1 MRMEPSGSSSF
12 ANKEII
18 MATGVGGTERYYE
31 NMDFHAANFYANGV
45 AVLPGMTFTTGRTV
59 YVNSAVAASGDGST
73 PALAL
78 STLDAA
84 FDRVTANNGDRII
97 VMPNHAETITGA
109 GGITHDVAGV
119 SVIGLGRGNQRP
131 RFLMDGAATV
141 TYLISAADAYVENI
155 VFASGHADVVTC
167 FNVTGAYAWIN
178 GCEFVDNVVNE
189 NFLSGVSAT
198 GADNTADGLKV
209 TNCRF
214 MTPDAATLGFIMTTG
229 DVEFLVC
236 QNNIVVSEGT
246 GLATM
251 ITNATGKDMK
261 RCDVRWNF
269 LSSKATAGNL
279 FISNDTASP
288 NNSGIIAHNRC
299 GHADVTTTHTMGAVG
314 GCRFFDNL
322 STSVDSASGFVLPAI
337 DTDA

>member
-1 MRMEPSGSSSF
+1 MPISNYPNGF
-12 ANKEII
+12 P
-18 MATGVGGTERYYE
+18 
-31 NMDFHAANFYANGV
+31 NGV
-45 AVLPGMTFTTGRTV
+45 SIRGLPVLNTYAGNIFW
-59 YVNSAVAASGDGST
+59 VNSATGSNANKGT
-73 PALAL
+73 RQKPFA
-78 STLDAA
+78 TLDYAMG
-84 FDRVTANNGDRII
+84 RCTANNGDII
-97 VMPNHAETITGA
+97 MVAPNHAETITGA

-119 SVIGLGRGNQRP
+119 SVVGLGNGNQRP
-131 RFLMDGAATV
+131 RFLMDAGTTV
-141 TYLISAADAYVENI
+141 TYLISAADAYVENL

-178 GCEFVDNVVNE
+178 DCEFVDNVVNE
-189 NFLSGVSAT
+189 NFLSGISAT

-299 GHADVTTTHTMGAVG
+299 RHADVTTTHTMGAVG
-314 GCRFFDNL
+314 GCGFFDNL
-322 STSVDSASGFVLPAI
+322 STSLDSASGFVLPAI
-337 DTDA
+337 DTDG

>member
-1 MRMEPSGSSSF
+1 
-12 ANKEII
+12 
-18 MATGVGGTERYYE
+18 MATGVGGIERYYE
-31 NMDFHAANFYANGV
+31 NMTFHASQFVAGGVPLVSGRDFIGGNTFYV
-45 AVLPGMTFTTGRTV
+45 DSSL
-59 YVNSAVAASGDGST
+59 SAAGDGSS

-78 STLDAA
+78 ATLDAA
-84 FDRVTANNGDRII
+84 FALCTANKGDRIL
-97 VMPNHAETITGA
+97 VLPNHAETVTGA
-109 GGITHDVAGV
+109 GGIAHDVAGV

-131 RFLMDGAATV
+131 RFLMDAGTTV
-141 TYLISAADAYVENI
+141 TYLISAADAYVENL